1 MAIDGVAS
9 GSVFLGVVE
18 ERRPTALQVAR
29 VSGKLPRLVDEAA
42 GYFASFGAP
51 LDGEDFLGG
60 MIAN

>member
-1 MAIDGVAS
+1 MATDGVAS

-18 ERRPTALQVAR
+18 ERRPIALQVGR

-42 GYFASFGAP
+42 AFFAFWGAP

-60 MIAN
+60 IIAN